1 MIFGFVVLLSS
12 LARVAGRTNVCVL
25 NNEPYMVRPN
35 IIDMTSVELKYY
47 PFKTSLN
54 NCTGSCNV
62 LSSKMCVPNE
72 TKNINVKAFIL
83 ITNKDEAKAMIKHV
97 IQNKNGIIKHVNVNA
112 KIITK
117 CEKSYCWNPNPCIC
131 KNSKYLKSV
140 ADTSVTEC
148 DFSINVMSKYV
159 DTLIH

>member
-12 LARVAGRTNVCVL
+12 LASVAGRTNVCVL
-25 NNEPYMVRPN
+25 NDEPYMVRPN
-35 IIDMTSVELKYY
+35 IIDMTSVELKHY

-62 LSSKMCVPNE
+62 LSPKMCVPNE

-117 CEKSYCWNPNPCIC
+117 CEKNYCWYPNPCIC